1 MGMAHLQFITH
12 YAGESI
18 LLCTMRIRLYLV
30 PRPFRARPA
39 NTQEAALAAIRL
51 LFSPHSCLPTDTC
64 LKPASVAC
72 WRFGRNK
79 KMPQTLTP
87 MHYYVSLPHDLE

>member
-1 MGMAHLQFITH
+1 MGTAHLQFITH

-51 LFSPHSCLPTDTC
+51 LVSPFMPPHRY
-64 LKPASVAC
+64 V
-72 WRFGRNK
+72 
-79 KMPQTLTP
+79 PQTCFCC
-87 MHYYVSLPHDLE
+87 VLEVRKKQKNAPNADTNALLC